1 MVVAEQNKK
10 NILEHIV
17 QQSRDKSLS
26 LAAAQNIAA
35 ELECSLRCIERIAL
49 ENLIVPA
56 RFKRNSLSCPE
67 QLRLLQ
73 SRVAIIGCGGL
84 GGRIAEIL
92 ARLGIGHLILTD
104 PDSFSESNLNRQ
116 IFCTTQTLGFNKV
129 EILAKELG
137 TISPTLEFTLN
148 INKFNRDSIATAN
161 IVVDGLDS
169 PAARKGLSALCQKLN
184 IPLVHGAVKEWYGQA
199 GVEEV
204 PGTLINTL
212 YPDSHQ
218 TSQAPPLVLP
228 MTVALIA
235 AIQSAEI
242 CKYLLHRKSPLKRN
256 FLQTDLLRQEY
267 DTIPFAC

>member
-1 MVVAEQNKK
+1 VVAEQQTKEVLK
-10 NILEHIV
+10 SIV
-17 QQSRDKSLS
+17 QQSKGKYLS

-35 ELECSLRCIERIAL
+35 EFECSLNCIERIAL
-49 ENLIVPA
+49 DNLIVPA

-73 SRVAIIGCGGL
+73 SRVSIIGCGGL
-84 GGRIAEIL
+84 GGRIAELL

-104 PDSFSESNLNRQ
+104 PDNFSESNLNRQ
-116 IFCTTQTLGFNKV
+116 IFCTIQTLGLNKIEV
-129 EILAKELG
+129 LAKELG
-137 TISPTLEFTLN
+137 TINPTLEFTLN
-148 INKFNRDSIATAN
+148 INKFNKDSIATAN

-169 PAARKGLSALCQKLN
+169 PAARKSLSALCQKQN

-204 PGTLINTL
+204 PGNLINTL
-212 YPDSHQ
+212 YPDSLQ
-218 TSQAPPLVLP
+218 TSQTPPLVLP

-235 AIQSAEI
+235 SIQASET
-242 CKYLLHRKSPLKRN
+242 CKCLLNLNSPLRGN

-267 DTIPFAC
+267 ETIPFDC